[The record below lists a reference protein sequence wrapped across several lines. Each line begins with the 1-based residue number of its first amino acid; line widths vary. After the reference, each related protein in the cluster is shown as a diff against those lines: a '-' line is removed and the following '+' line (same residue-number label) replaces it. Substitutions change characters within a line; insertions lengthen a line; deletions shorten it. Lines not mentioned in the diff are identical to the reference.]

1 MDLNALFSSPEGMGL
16 LMTALMGGA
25 KTMQGNQAAMAT
37 QDPSTLAIAGQQG
50 GPGYLSDPRHAYGAS
65 KAMTAHGQSGMGASI
80 IGNSMVDAGA
90 TLTSKQARAG
100 GPQMMQSWQQQ
111 GAVAPGLMQNIV
123 GSLGGGMAMG
133 NMASKMFR
141 G

>member
-1 MDLNALFSSPEGMGL
+1 MDLNALFSSPEGLGL

-25 KTMQGNQAAMAT
+25 KTMQGNQQALSSQEAIMGGGMGNPSGQGTGQALTQMAT
-37 QDPSTLAIAGQQG
+37 HPGMVNST
-50 GPGYLSDPRHAYGAS
+50 GA
-65 KAMTAHGQSGMGASI
+65 QMGAASM
-80 IGNSMVDAGA
+80 GNSLVNSGA
-90 TLTSKQARAG
+90 TLTGQQSRVA
-100 GPQMMQSWQQQ
+100 GPQMAQQWNQQ